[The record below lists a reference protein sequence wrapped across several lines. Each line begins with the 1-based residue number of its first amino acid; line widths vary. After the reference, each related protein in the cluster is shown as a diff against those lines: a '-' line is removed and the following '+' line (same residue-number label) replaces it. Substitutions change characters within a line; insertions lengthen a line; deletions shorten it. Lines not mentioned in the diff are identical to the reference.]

1 MPPPPPPPPPFS
13 LRLAL
18 KDLNLNVNV
27 PVAVVLALILVGV
40 PRAIDAVEAWAAP
53 PATRAAP
60 QDPDPGWAVDA
71 RGTAMAALASAM
83 VNELPPASP
92 MQRTPPNCDP
102 DLERPLRG
110 ACWVPVDVS
119 PCPKGKAYLNDKGPE
134 ADGKCYARGM
144 KAARSPTSGDP
155 RPPAI
160 ADP

>member
-1 MPPPPPPPPPFS
+1 MPPPPPTPPPFS

-18 KDLNLNVNV
+18 KDLNLNVTA

-40 PRAIDAVEAWAAP
+40 PRAFDAVKDWAV
-53 PATRAAP
+53 PAESAV

-71 RGTAMAALASAM
+71 RGTALATLATAAL
-83 VNELPPASP
+83 NELPPATP
-92 MQRTPPNCDP
+92 MQRVPPNCDP

-119 PCPKGKAYLNDKGPE
+119 PCPKGKAYVNDKGPE

-144 KAARSPTSGDP
+144 KAARAPTSGEP
-155 RPPAI
+155 RPHAI

>member
-1 MPPPPPPPPPFS
+1 MPKPPPFM
-13 LRLAL
+13 RPLAVSIVVSQL
-18 KDLNLNVNV
+18 KIVL
-27 PVAVVLALILVGV
+27 PVAAIVAVMVGV
-40 PRAIDAVEAWAAP
+40 SGVGIMFLEASIAP
-53 PATRAAP
+53 PAVDV
-60 QDPDPGWAVDA
+60 QPGWQVDA
-71 RGTAMAALASAM
+71 RGPVLASLGSS
-83 VNELPPASP
+83 VLNELPPAVP
-92 MQRTPPNCDP
+92 LQRTPPNCDP

-119 PCPKGKAYLNDKGPE
+119 PCPKGKAYVNDKGPE